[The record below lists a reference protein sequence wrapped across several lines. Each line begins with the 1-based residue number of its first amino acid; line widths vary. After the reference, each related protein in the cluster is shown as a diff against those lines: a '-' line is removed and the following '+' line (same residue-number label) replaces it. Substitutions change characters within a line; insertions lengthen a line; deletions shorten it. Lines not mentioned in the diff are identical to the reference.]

1 MLLLDN
7 GSCHMAKALVIPD
20 NVACRLL
27 PPSSPELNPIER
39 LWQDMKAQLAWVL
52 AAQIGELEQRVEA
65 IIRQDS
71 EAVIRSL
78 TAFPS
83 FVHAVNA
90 LSS

>member
-1 MLLLDN
+1 MLLMDK
-7 GSCHMAKALVIPD
+7 GSCHTANALVIPD
-20 NVACRLL
+20 NVVCRLL
-27 PPSSPELNPIER
+27 PPYRPELNPIER
-39 LWQDMKAQLAWVL
+39 LWQAMKAQLAWVL

-65 IIRQDS
+65 IIRPYS